1 MQEQTI
7 TIDVTLNGKPASV
20 PAGSTI
26 HNLLQAKE
34 LAEKLV
40 VVELNGTIVPRSD
53 FGQTRFKAGDQV
65 EIVHFVGGGAIGVG
79 IDR

>member
-1 MQEQTI
+1 MREQTI
-7 TIDVTLNGKPASV
+7 TIDITLNGKPANV
-20 PAGSTI
+20 PADSTI
-26 HNLLQAKE
+26 HDLLQAKG

-53 FGQTRFKAGDQV
+53 FGQTRFGAGDQV
-65 EIVHFVGGGAIGVG
+65 EIVHFVGGGAID